1 MKPIADRAEVA
12 IDLPDKLYIGSFT
25 QHSNYQVKADAD
37 QLALKLTHATG
48 PKRTVELHVHYYL
61 LADIIK
67 DLAAE
72 LAAREP
78 LDPHHRQR
86 MIEAAEGL
94 CEALA
99 PAAPSQ

>member
-48 PKRTVELHVHYYL
+48 PKRTVELHLHYYL
-61 LADIIK
+61 LADIIE
-67 DLAAE
+67 DLASE
-72 LAAREP
+72 LGSHEA
-78 LDPHHRQR
+78 LDPSHRQR
-86 MIEAAEGL
+86 MLAATERL
-94 CEALA
+94 CKALE
-99 PAAPSQ
+99 PRP